1 MSVPG
6 GEPVNMAY
14 FDSVIARIES
24 CGTCADIQAA
34 LDDATGSVQI
44 QLNSLTEKL
53 AVLQPYI
60 ALMTMP
66 GANPGAIVTYLQDL
80 ATATI
85 EPMLKPIITIPLQ
98 LAAYATLPAKFIAA
112 AEAAKD
118 RLPSCSITPPTV
130 EVPPIPAPVL
140 DYARLKMEGL

>member
-1 MSVPG
+1 MAVPG

-34 LDDATGSVQI
+34 LDDATGSVQT
-44 QLNSLTEKL
+44 QLMSLTEKL

-66 GANPGAIVTYLQDL
+66 GANPAAIVTYLQDL

-85 EPMLKPIITIPLQ
+85 EPMLKPIVTIPLQ
-98 LAAYATLPAKFIAA
+98 LAAYATLPAKFMAA

-118 RLPSCSITPPTV
+118 RIPSCSITARSVDVP
-130 EVPPIPAPVL
+130 EVPPAVL